1 MKLRDDRITKKD
13 LEEYTD
19 KYSDFSFEMKVL
31 NCFPDTFKVNHG
43 GTYEDPVSGKFRE
56 FDIRAKYSFN
66 RPHTHNIYM
75 AVEAKNIQENF
86 PLLISCVP
94 RLKEEAYHHLI
105 ISKYK
110 VGQFSGF
117 PEHGKVSVV
126 RPDNNKFYRSNDF
139 VGKSLDQIGRR
150 DHHDKELVGNDSDIY
165 SKWSQAV
172 NSSFELAET
181 AYYESYDHQSKVF
194 ISFVMPI
201 VVIPDNTL
209 WIAKYDHEGNRIGE
223 IKQNEECQYYIGN
236 KFELGDKISGKEI
249 VLTHL
254 HIMTFSRFNKFVNEV
269 ENYSD
274 SIFPQSEIHF

>member
-1 MKLRDDRITKKD
+1 MKLRDDKITKED

-31 NCFPDTFKVNHG
+31 NCFPDTFRVNHG
-43 GTYEDPVSGKFRE
+43 GTYEDPISGKFRE
-56 FDIRAKYSFN
+56 FDIRAKYSFDT
-66 RPHTHNIYM
+66 PHTHNIYM

-110 VGQFSGF
+110 VGQFSEL
-117 PEHGKVSVV
+117 PEYGKISVI
-126 RPDNNKFYRSNDF
+126 RSSINVLYKLGEY
-139 VGKSLDQIGRR
+139 VGKSLDQIGRK
-150 DHHDKELVGNDSDIY
+150 DHHDRELVGNDSDIY

-181 AYYESYDHQSKVF
+181 AFYESYDNQKRVF
-194 ISFVMPI
+194 ISFIIPI

-209 WIAKYDHEGNRIGE
+209 WIANYDNEGNRVGE
-223 IKQNEECQYYIGN
+223 IAQGEECQYYIGN
-236 KFELGDKISGKEI
+236 KFELGDKLLSKEI
-249 VLTHL
+249 VLTHF
-254 HIMTFSRFNKFVNEV
+254 HIMTFSRFIKFLDGIE
-269 ENYSD
+269 EYHD
-274 SIFPQSEIHF
+274 TIFPQSEIHF